1 MTETR
6 DSLAA
11 KQDGLNKAVETA
23 KVKVAEAKT
32 AYEAAKTKANELT
45 KAYVKAQADVLKFTP
60 KEAPKPEVNPGANV
74 EVKPGQTGTKA
85 NTQAGVKT
93 NGQTVAK
100 TNGQTAQVQPGTVAT
115 QTANGTHVNVNYVAQ
130 ATPETGSVKA
140 DGAFVGSRV
149 AKHTNELPSTGDNG
163 SMLGAAG
170 LAIVS
175 ALGLAGFV
183 NRRRKNS

>member
-1 MTETR
+1 M
-6 DSLAA
+6 
-11 KQDGLNKAVETA
+11 
-23 KVKVAEAKT
+23 
-32 AYEAAKTKANELT
+32 T

-60 KEAPKPEVNPGANV
+60 KEAPKPEVKPGANV
-74 EVKPGQTGTKA
+74 EVKPGAKVEAKA

-140 DGAFVGSRV
+140 DDAFVGL
-149 AKHTNELPSTGDNG
+149 TCG
-163 SMLGAAG
+163 
-170 LAIVS
+170 
-175 ALGLAGFV
+175 
-183 NRRRKNS
+183 